1 MKNGGIHLPTTMTG
15 KFSKDK
21 NIEKLEKE
29 AVGRNMKTMTLL
41 VMTLTTSTCR
51 VLVQTLNISN
61 LDWPTGLA

>member
-1 MKNGGIHLPTTMTG
+1 MTG